1 MCSVYFKRRRF
12 WIWNISR
19 HNIWFFCRNL
29 KEDRIDEDKNNDC
42 VFVEKMGVVDLMLDT
57 NVDFGVGVILIWIF
71 ETNVVFNIW
80 KVLWIWIFETN
91 VDFVFGVVLF
101 IWIFEINADFKDGIA
116 LFFEYLILM

>member
-1 MCSVYFKRRRF
+1 
-12 WIWNISR
+12 
-19 HNIWFFCRNL
+19 
-29 KEDRIDEDKNNDC
+29 
-42 VFVEKMGVVDLMLDT
+42 MGVVDLMLDT

-91 VDFVFGVVLF
+91 VDFVFVVVLF